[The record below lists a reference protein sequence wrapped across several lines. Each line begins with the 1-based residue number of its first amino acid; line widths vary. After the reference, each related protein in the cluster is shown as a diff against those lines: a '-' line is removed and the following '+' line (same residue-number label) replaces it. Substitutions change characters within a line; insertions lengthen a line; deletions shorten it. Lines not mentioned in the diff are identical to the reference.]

1 MASQTSINATSDQDL
16 ILIPDVIK
24 IFEGR
29 ISYQGALK
37 LIWSKELPALKLQG
51 KWVLSRRVVE
61 AYKAKKF
68 GLNRLGSVS

>member
-1 MASQTSINATSDQDL
+1 MRSSISSNTIPDQDL
-16 ILIPDVIK
+16 ILIPDVIR

-68 GLNRLGSVS
+68 GLNRLGNFG